1 MSMNS
6 QQTTTRATREDL
18 QEIHG
23 LLCMSFLDYLK
34 NTPPAKLRASMI
46 EVIRSFLK
54 DNHITKNLNSA
65 KDVSQSLSELADM
78 AVPFLPDFSGSDSL
92 N

>member
-1 MSMNS
+1 MND
-6 QQTTTRATREDL
+6 QQTPTRASREEL
-18 QEIHG
+18 QQIHG
-23 LLCMSFLDYLK
+23 LLCMSFLEYLQ

-54 DNHITKNLNSA
+54 DNNITKNLTSA
-65 KDVSQSLSELADM
+65 KDISQSLGELSDM
-78 AVPFLPDFSGSDSL
+78 AVPFLPDFSGSDLL